1 MERPAFDR
9 LLTATL
15 PRIERSVLTYAT
27 RYNLRH
33 EWRDIAQTALLKML
47 RFADYYDPGKG
58 EFMPWACVVIINTI
72 KTRLN
77 QAATAPDMG
86 ECNAL
91 IIDTTPATSNPET
104 DLQTSIILDNLN
116 DEARLY
122 VEDYNYREI
131 AARCGFKS
139 NVTAMTRIDN
149 CAQRLRR
156 VLGINAARGKR
167 VKVYAKNPA

>member
-15 PRIERSVLTYAT
+15 PRIERSARAYAT

-33 EWRDIAQTALLKML
+33 EWHDIAQTALLKML
-47 RFADYYDPGKG
+47 RFADYYDPGK

-86 ECNAL
+86 EFNAL
-91 IIDTTPATSNPET
+91 IIDTTRATSNPET
-104 DLQTSIILDNLN
+104 DLQTSLILDNLN
-116 DEARLY
+116 EEARLY
-122 VEDYNYREI
+122 VDGYNYREI

-139 NVTAMTRIDN
+139 KATAMTRIDN
-149 CAQRLRR
+149 CADRLRR
-156 VLGINAARGKR
+156 VLGINTDRGKR
-167 VKVYAKNPA
+167 VKVYARNPA